1 MILLYRLAHN
11 DINFGVNFFDY
22 FSYPTYTST
31 RGHHFKLS
39 KPYATTR
46 ARLNFFATRTI
57 DAWNSLPHSVVDAQ
71 TINTFK
77 ILLDN
82 YYSNQMFVIDF

>member
-1 MILLYRLAHN
+1 MIYWN
-11 DINFGVNFFDY
+11 KFFAY

-31 RGHHFKLS
+31 KGHRFKLS
-39 KPYATTR
+39 KPYATTQ
-46 ARLNFFATRTI
+46 ARLIF
-57 DAWNSLPHSVVDAQ
+57 LPQEQLMLVPHSVVEAQ

-77 ILLDN
+77 NLLDN